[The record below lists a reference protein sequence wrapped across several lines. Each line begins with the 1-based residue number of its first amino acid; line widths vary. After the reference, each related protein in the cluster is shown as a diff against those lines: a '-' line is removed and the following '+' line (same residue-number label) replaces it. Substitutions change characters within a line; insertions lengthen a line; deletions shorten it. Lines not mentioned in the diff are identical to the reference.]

1 MCCLYAC
8 LSRHSHLLALDINN
22 LQTEDKNSRGNIC
35 LKLKYLSHL
44 SCYLRRRR
52 TRPILNTCPM
62 SILNICFPFCI
73 HSEVKNSK
81 ISKSSFPPKFQ
92 VFASVSGDS
101 SSVVQ
106 LCGPYTWSTGLLASL
121 HQPTIIHLPFSWLL
135 NFAEI
140 FNCLHHVF
148 ASHDLFSYLSLF
160 LILETKTNSSRHLLL
175 SKPSFLLSFPEILC
189 RSVNY
194 LKNKVFKLH
203 DHLASLET

>member
-1 MCCLYAC
+1 MNMELIFHIEHVKRHIKKLLLQMCVSAC

-35 LKLKYLSHL
+35 LELKYLSHL
-44 SCYLRRRR
+44 SCYLPRGR

-62 SILNICFPFCI
+62 STLNICFQFCI

-135 NFAEI
+135 NFAGD
-140 FNCLHHVF
+140 LQLF
-148 ASHDLFSYLSLF
+148 APRLGL
-160 LILETKTNSSRHLLL
+160 
-175 SKPSFLLSFPEILC
+175 P
-189 RSVNY
+189 
-194 LKNKVFKLH
+194 
-203 DHLASLET
+203 